1 MLFAAFD
8 ALRQTFSPLLRGV
21 LLKSVVFAL
30 LVLVALAIGLEA
42 VLNHFVQFPS
52 YEWIATTIAVIAGL
66 GLVFGIFYL
75 VPAVSSLIAGLFVDD
90 VAERVEAASY
100 PDDPMGRPQ
109 PMGRSILYSIR
120 FFGIVLAVNIAA
132 LFLLLVPGVN
142 IVIFYVANAYLLSRE
157 YFEMAAMRY
166 RSPEEARRL
175 RQANAT
181 TVFISG
187 LLISPILLV
196 PIVNL
201 IMPVF
206 GTAFMVHLHRRLA
219 PLPAMPESGADGSRA
234 LPPRTGEI
242 LPPSR

>member
-1 MLFAAFD
+1 MLAAAFD

-42 VLNHFVQFPS
+42 ALNHFVQFPTH
-52 YEWIATTIAVIAGL
+52 EWVKTTLAVVAGL
-66 GLVFGIFYL
+66 GLVFGVFYL
-75 VPAVSSLIAGLFVDD
+75 VPAVSSLIAGLFVDE

-100 PDDPMGRPQ
+100 PGDPLGQPQ
-109 PMGRSILYSIR
+109 PLARSLLYSAR
-120 FFGIVLAVNIAA
+120 FFGVVLAVNIAA

-142 IVIFYVANAYLLSRE
+142 VIVFFVANAYLLSRE

-166 RSPEEARRL
+166 HAPEEARQL
-175 RQANAT
+175 RRKNAT
-181 TVFISG
+181 TIFIAG
-187 LLISPILLV
+187 LLISPILMI
-196 PIVNL
+196 PILNL

-219 PLPAMPESGADGSRA
+219 PLPASAAPRDGA
-234 LPPRTGEI
+234 PPKAIPART
-242 LPPSR
+242 P